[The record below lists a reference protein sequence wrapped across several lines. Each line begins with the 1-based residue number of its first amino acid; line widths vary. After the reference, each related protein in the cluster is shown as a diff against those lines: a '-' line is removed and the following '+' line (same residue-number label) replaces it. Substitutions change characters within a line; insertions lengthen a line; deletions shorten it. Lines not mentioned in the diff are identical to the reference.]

1 MYGYSKYRSFKKFTP
16 SRTTGIFNNRSSY
29 RVQKVG
35 NTYKKRSVKASYSK
49 DEEKKYNDRAIAAT
63 LSGWGFGNNLT
74 TTGTNAFTS
83 FGFKTTSWQ
92 GFNFNQALA
101 AGGTISQD
109 LTKGLGT
116 GTSSIT
122 RVGNKI
128 KTKYLKGS
136 ITVTANQENVLDD
149 QGGEE
154 IVNQTTNGLQYL
166 RTTWRV
172 VIVKDTQSNSTDTN
186 ITWDQVFSS
195 GAVKSNEEVGGINS
209 ELNIGNMGRF
219 VILSDQYVELTAEYP
234 QKTIKFMI
242 SGSKVGSVR
251 YNGPSDNALADKGV
265 YVIAA
270 NQSTGLYTSGTVS
283 YPGVCA
289 VQSRFCFVDD

>member
-1 MYGYSKYRSFKKFTP
+1 M
-16 SRTTGIFNNRSSY
+16 
-29 RVQKVG
+29 G
-35 NTYKKRSVKASYSK
+35 NTYKKGSIKASYSK

-74 TTGTNAFTS
+74 TTGANAFTS

-101 AGGTISQD
+101 AGGTITQD
-109 LTKGLGT
+109 LVKGLGT

-128 KTKYLKGS
+128 KAKYLKGS

-154 IVNQTTNGLQYL
+154 VVNQTTNGLQYL

-219 VILSDQYVELTAEYP
+219 IILKDMRCELSAERPQADNSHSNLLRDMPPVVQLVFLVIVAVVIYVRLETN
-234 QKTIKFMI
+234 MC
-242 SGSKVGSVR
+242 R
-251 YNGPSDNALADKGV
+251 R
-265 YVIAA
+265 
-270 NQSTGLYTSGTVS
+270 NQE
-283 YPGVCA
+283 
-289 VQSRFCFVDD
+289 